1 MGIKEDLQKLLS
13 KEKHQTIIDK
23 LRSNHIKI
31 SPSQKE
37 EICTLLILLVL
48 LGVKK
53 IETAADE
60 KSLGDFLVQYDL
72 LKTFSKLLKQFL
84 TSQDFI
90 QYFDIEISTKK
101 NPLSRKKI

>member
-60 KSLGDFLVQYDL
+60 KSLGDFLVAAVSIFFTPN
-72 LKTFSKLLKQFL
+72 KTRRMRRVQ
-84 TSQDFI
+84 
-90 QYFDIEISTKK
+90 ISSFW
-101 NPLSRKKI
+101 LGLILI